1 MLLETPSDSAGV
13 GLYSAARLPTLE
25 QVSQRRFVA
34 RSGVET
40 QDKVSVACKWGETG
54 LQPKRLILFCAV
66 AIAMVFSTGLAEA
79 QQFSH
84 ATCRAES
91 PNSPVRAEGL
101 AERTGDLTFAC
112 QPTVGFFFIHPQR
125 IITEMNVTVELNVP
139 LGNHV
144 NVHGIPGLTDAVL
157 TVNQQNSWGPLPS
170 SQSDYS
176 VHLGPIVGT
185 NEQPIDPG
193 FLSECPSYLSDNIP
207 ISRPFAPIFF
217 DPRWP
222 CPQLATIGAVN
233 RLVFNGVKAPFP
245 GVDSENAGPPY
256 NVVPSFPEV
265 TVFEIHNIRANAA
278 ALGIT
283 GSTVGGAFVTA
294 RLTITPGNS
303 FSLVNSVMNIA
314 TPIVGLIPEIEG
326 PVTGL
331 QCLSDSAH
339 LTVTLNEGFA
349 SAFKTLGAP
358 TFDQAV
364 EGAWENGYPV
374 LEGEN
379 ISIDGEHV
387 PVAVSFSPPAQN
399 AGTGGGATQATRFIF
414 RVFNVQPGVTVEVPE
429 IVNNESGE
437 TRCEPDPLFAGELCI
452 QLVTGTEPDGS
463 GGSSA
468 GADDGTYYTV
478 PLDSDGNG
486 YFVYEVGDGNPFA
499 TEDIDVD
506 VWFSWEFDPENDE
519 PGIGTA
525 LMDVRFAPLSDVGE
539 PSNEPVPRFVDVGD
553 DPVAVLTIQR
563 CSTTLLFPF
572 VSNRSGFD
580 TGLVIS
586 NTSLDWK
593 GTAPQD
599 GRCMIHYIG
608 NTGETGVMPD
618 DDLSSVIP
626 GGEQLVFTLSQG
638 NAAREVNGAPNFQG
652 FVIAMCEF
660 QYAHGFAFMSDSTS
674 GVPAWSQ
681 GYLALILGFD
691 YEGNRVIGR
700 QAYGVEDLSQ

>member
-1 MLLETPSDSAGV
+1 M
-13 GLYSAARLPTLE
+13 
-25 QVSQRRFVA
+25 
-34 RSGVET
+34 
-40 QDKVSVACKWGETG
+40 
-54 LQPKRLILFCAV
+54 QPKRFIFFCLAV
-66 AIAMVFSTGLAEA
+66 VIATVLSTGVAEA

-101 AERTGDLTFAC
+101 AERTGNLSFAC
-112 QPTVGFFFIHPQR
+112 QPTVGFFLIHPKQ
-125 IITEMNVTVELNVP
+125 IITELNVTIELNVP
-139 LGNHV
+139 LGNRID
-144 NVHGIPGLTDAVL
+144 VHGIPNLTDAVL
-157 TVNQQNSWGPLPS
+157 TVNQQNSWNPLPN

-176 VHLGPIVGT
+176 VFLAPIVGT
-185 NEQPIDPG
+185 NEEPLGTDL
-193 FLSECPSYLSDNIP
+193 LSECPSFLSLGIP
-207 ISRPFAPIFF
+207 TPPIGPLFF

-222 CPQLATIGAVN
+222 CPQLGTIGAPN

-245 GVDSENAGPPY
+245 GVDSEQAGPPY

-278 ALGIT
+278 ALGVT
-283 GSTVGGAFVTA
+283 GSTVGGAFVAA
-294 RLTITPGNS
+294 RISIDPGTS
-303 FSLVNSVMNIA
+303 FSMVNSVINIA
-314 TPIVGLIPEIEG
+314 TPLVGLIPEIDDG
-326 PVTGL
+326 VTGL
-331 QCLSDSAH
+331 QCVNDSEH
-339 LTVTLNEGFA
+339 VTVTLNEGFA

-374 LEGEN
+374 LEGEQVQFGDA
-379 ISIDGEHV
+379 SF
-387 PVAVSFSPPAQN
+387 PFAVAFSPPAEN

-414 RVFNVQPGVTVEVPE
+414 RLFNVQPGVTVEVPVT
-429 IVNNESGE
+429 VNNEAGE
-437 TRCEPDPLFAGELCI
+437 DGCEPDEDFSGELCI
-452 QLVTGTEPDGS
+452 QLVTGTDPDGA
-463 GGSSA
+463 GGSAS
-468 GADDGTYYTV
+468 GLDPSSTYEV

-486 YFVYEVGDGNPFA
+486 FFVYEVGDADPFDL
-499 TEDIDVD
+499 EEIDVD

-525 LMDVRFAPLSDVGE
+525 LLDVRFAPLSDVGE
-539 PSNEPVPRFVDVGD
+539 ASNEPVPRFIDIGD
-553 DPVAVLTIQR
+553 DPTPVLTIQR

-608 NTGETGVMPD
+608 STGDTGVMPD
-618 DDLSSVIP
+618 DDLSTVIP

-638 NAAREVNGAPNFQG
+638 NPARDVNGAPNFQG

-660 QYAHGFAFMSDSTS
+660 QFAHGFAFMSDSTS
-674 GVPAWSQ
+674 GIPAWSQ
-681 GYLALILGFD
+681 GYLALILQFD
-691 YEGNRVIGR
+691 GEGDRMISCRDDQDKEDACASEALR
-700 QAYGVEDLSQ
+700 Q